1 MRNINLTPD
10 QKNELMSVLQSRFEK
25 HPGRHQGIEWSSVA
39 KKLEKNPDVLAAL
52 HAMEKSEGEPDVVA
66 YHVDKDVF
74 VFFDCSPESPK
85 GRRSLCYDQA
95 AWLSRKEFKPACSAM
110 EMAEE
115 MGIHILDEEQYRY
128 LQTLGKFDQKTS
140 SWLKTPEAIRRH
152 GGAIFGDRR
161 YEHVFFY
168 HNGAESYYAARG
180 FRGWVEV

>member
-1 MRNINLTPD
+1 MPLPNLTTE
-10 QKNELMSVLQSRFEK
+10 QKNELLSVLQTRFEK
-25 HPGRHQGIEWSSVA
+25 HPERHAGIGWDDVA
-39 KKLEKNPDVLAAL
+39 KRLDKNPAAL
-52 HAMEKSEGEPDVVA
+52 VTLYTMEKSEGEPDVVA
-66 YHVDKDVF
+66 YDPEKDVV

-95 AWLSRKEFKPACSAM
+95 AWLSRKEFKPASSAM

-115 MGIHILDEEQYRY
+115 IGVQLLDEPQYRY

-140 SWLKTPEAIRRH
+140 SWLKTPDAIRRH

-180 FRGWVEV
+180 FRGWIEV